1 MYKRQAYVPDIDRDL
16 DAVAAIL
23 DHDFAHRFA
32 DPAVGADDHRKILDD
47 ERSIGSVIKLLT
59 PSEREYTPEYN
70 AWLESIP
77 QHVKELV
84 FVVKRFYSP
93 VWGSDW
99 RSHFLSLIHI

>member
-1 MYKRQAYVPDIDRDL
+1 MCIRDR
-16 DAVAAIL
+16 
-23 DHDFAHRFA
+23 
-32 DPAVGADDHRKILDD
+32 
-47 ERSIGSVIKLLT
+47 LLT

-99 RSHFLSLIHI
+99 RSHFTVGRINGRLGNCLLYTSRCV